1 MGDRGFEWK
10 SVEYVL
16 TPEDG
21 ATVNVVRDGWWVTR
35 HGGTDVLFW
44 YGHREGDVGSPQM
57 NRDKKIAEIVAARLA
72 TPAELTQIPLAF
84 YPVALGDY

>member
-21 ATVNVVRDGWWVTR
+21 QTVNVVRDGWWVTR
-35 HGGTDVLFW
+35 NNGSDVLFW
-44 YGHREGDVGSPQM
+44 YGYGKGDVGTPQM
-57 NRDKKIAEIVAARLA
+57 NRNKRIAQMVRHPEA
-72 TPAELTQIPLAF
+72 TEVTCIPLAF
-84 YPVALGDY
+84 YPVDLGDY